1 MHIIVIPPSHFS
13 IFMVQRG
20 IIIMFML
27 EAGIELLIPGIIVD
41 IPIPGFSIVI
51 INIGGLKELICP
63 FRI

>member
-27 EAGIELLIPGIIVD
+27 AAGIELLIPGIVD
-41 IPIPGFSIVI
+41 IPIPVLSIVI
-51 INIGGLKELICP
+51 IS
-63 FRI
+63 